1 MERRRAVA
9 PRAAAD
15 ALAGRQ
21 RPHGADHA
29 TFGGNGQQRITARR
43 GPLRRADGALAA
55 EPVHQARIAAVTTL
69 WWRAHL
75 LGDA

>member
-1 MERRRAVA
+1 
-9 PRAAAD
+9 
-15 ALAGRQ
+15 
-21 RPHGADHA
+21 
-29 TFGGNGQQRITARR
+29 GNGQQRITARR

-75 LGDA
+75 LGDAQAAAALRQPPGLGADDRWRMD